1 MEIKLI
7 AFTLVLSSIL
17 NYGIQRIFIYF
28 KKFDDFNHRSSH
40 KTLATRTGGIGVYVT
55 VLSISLFFIFKI
67 LNFLTILCL
76 FR

>member
-55 VLSISLFFIFKI
+55 VLSISLF
-67 LNFLTILCL
+67 L
-76 FR
+76 FSK